1 MKILPQSLRLRMVIS
16 HMAAISLT
24 VTAVAITLLALG
36 ISGASLAIAVAA
48 TAAVGALGSV
58 GASLLMARSIA
69 GPVRNVAE
77 GARSLARGDLDHRV
91 RSSSMRETRELND
104 AFNEMAATLRDLVHG
119 LDSERSLLSLVM
131 ETMADGVIVLDSD
144 NRIRLINRAA
154 QRLLD
159 ADIHAAR
166 GSTLAEIVRDHELL
180 ELASGSAATGRIQ
193 RAEMELLHQRRF
205 LRAIATP
212 ISADPSR
219 GVLLTLQDVTRLRQ
233 VQNTRREFVSNVSHE
248 LRTPLAS
255 VNAMVETLDG
265 GAIYD
270 TEVARD
276 FLSRI
281 HDDISRMTTMVD
293 ELLEL
298 SSLESGQMPIHLAPV
313 ELPRVAN
320 KVTERFETNAASRG
334 VKLLSLVPD
343 DLPYL
348 MADAGKLDQILTNL
362 VENALKFTPEGGRV
376 TLSARTVES
385 GIEIE
390 VADTGVGVPR
400 EHLPHI
406 FERFYK
412 VDRSRRNVG
421 TGLGLAI
428 TRRLVQA
435 HGGNIT
441 VQSSEGEGSAFTL
454 TLNRA
459 S

>member
-1 MKILPQSLRLRMVIS
+1 M
-16 HMAAISLT
+16 
-24 VTAVAITLLALG
+24 
-36 ISGASLAIAVAA
+36 
-48 TAAVGALGSV
+48 
-58 GASLLMARSIA
+58 
-69 GPVRNVAE
+69 
-77 GARSLARGDLDHRV
+77 
-91 RSSSMRETRELND
+91 
-104 AFNEMAATLRDLVHG
+104 
-119 LDSERSLLSLVM
+119 
-131 ETMADGVIVLDSD
+131 IVLDSD

-154 QRLLD
+154 QWLLD
-159 ADIHAAR
+159 ADIHSAS
-166 GSTLAEIVRDHELL
+166 GSPLAEIVRDHELL
-180 ELASGSAATGRIQ
+180 ELVSGSAAAGRIQ

-205 LRAIATP
+205 LHAIATP

-281 HDDISRMTTMVD
+281 HDDIRRMTTMVD

-334 VKLLSLVPD
+334 VKLISLIPD

-385 GIEIE
+385 GIEVQ
-390 VADTGVGVPR
+390 VADTGVGVAR

-412 VDRSRRNVG
+412 VDRARRNVG

-435 HGGNIT
+435 HGGNIK
-441 VQSSEGEGSAFTL
+441 VSSIEGEGSVFTFS
-454 TLNRA
+454 LNRA

>member
-1 MKILPQSLRLRMVIS
+1 MNILPESLRLRMVVS

-24 VTAVAITLLALG
+24 VAAVGVTLLVLG
-36 ISGASLAIAVAA
+36 VSGTSLVVAVAA

-58 GASLLMARSIA
+58 GASFLMVRSIA
-69 GPVRNVAE
+69 GPVHNVAE
-77 GARSLARGDLDHRV
+77 GARRLARGDLDHRV

-104 AFNEMAATLRDLVHG
+104 AFNEMAVTLRDLVHG
-119 LDSERSLLSLVM
+119 LDSERSLLAVVM

-154 QRLLD
+154 QWLLD
-159 ADIHAAR
+159 ADIHSAR

-180 ELASGSAATGRIQ
+180 ELASGSAAAGRIQ
-193 RAEMELLHQRRF
+193 RAEIELLHQRRF
-205 LRAIATP
+205 LHAIATP
-212 ISADPSR
+212 ISAGPSR

-281 HDDISRMTTMVD
+281 HDDIGRMTTMVD

-313 ELPRVAN
+313 ELSRVAN

-362 VENALKFTPEGGRV
+362 VENALKFTPQGGCV
-376 TLSARTVES
+376 SLSARTVEA
-385 GIEIE
+385 GIEIQ

-435 HGGNIT
+435 HGGNIK
-441 VQSSEGEGSAFTL
+441 VSSVEGEGSVFTFNL
-454 TLNRA
+454 SRA

>member
-1 MKILPQSLRLRMVIS
+1 MKILPQSLRLRMVLS
-16 HMAAISLT
+16 HIAAISM
-24 VTAVAITLLALG
+24 
-36 ISGASLAIAVAA
+36 AVAA
-48 TAAVGALGSV
+48 AGIALLVLGVSGTSLAAAAASAAAVGALGSI
-58 GASLLMARSIA
+58 GASFLMVRSIS

-77 GARSLARGDLDHRV
+77 GARRIARGDLDHRV
-91 RSSSMRETRELND
+91 RPSSMRETRELND
-104 AFNEMAATLRDLVHG
+104 AFNEMAVTLRDLVHG
-119 LDSERSLLSLVM
+119 LDGERSLLAVVM
-131 ETMADGVIVLDSD
+131 ETMADGVIVLDSN

-154 QRLLD
+154 QWLLD
-159 ADIHAAR
+159 ADIHSAR
-166 GSTLAEIVRDHELL
+166 GSPLAEIVRDHELL
-180 ELASGSAATGRIQ
+180 ELTSGSAATGRIQ
-193 RAEMELLHQRRF
+193 RAEMELLHHRRF
-205 LRAIATP
+205 LHAIATP

-281 HDDISRMTTMVD
+281 HDDIRRMTTMVD

-298 SSLESGQMPIHLAPV
+298 SSLESGQMPIHLAPIK
-313 ELPRVAN
+313 LPEVAN
-320 KVTERFETNAASRG
+320 KVIERFEANAVSRD
-334 VKLLSLVPD
+334 VKLLSLIPD

-348 MADAGKLDQILTNL
+348 MADAGKLDQVLTNL
-362 VENALKFTPEGGRV
+362 VENALKFTPAGGCV
-376 TLSARTVES
+376 TLSARTAES
-385 GIEIE
+385 RIEIE
-390 VADTGVGVPR
+390 VADTGVGIAR

-441 VQSSEGEGSAFTL
+441 VRSVEGEGSAFTFSL
-454 TLNRA
+454 GRA